1 MNVRN
6 VLFTKILPQQQYN
19 IIPIYVY
26 SHSGKRE
33 FSLLL
38 TVIGG
43 VAARRWWFKRTPETR
58 RRYADAA
65 WTHRLAIGMTVTA
78 GLCLIGTFLSFYME
92 LDPWTDLWRLFIFSE
107 RTIEVRADKQVAI
120 ILAEMGKCCLLGIE
134 HPTYK
139 RVAGLTSRLLNA
151 NIEVDEIRKRQ
162 WSVVVVDSPMVN
174 AFVMANGFIF
184 VFSGLAAVANDDQLS
199 IIVGHELAH
208 CLLRHLNHYNSVNL
222 AVHLMCM
229 LPASVIL
236 SVALPFPLALFAV
249 GMCRLVLYVCVGLT
263 TQRGHE
269 VEADRVGLEL
279 AANACV
285 DLTQGYQ
292 FWETMSK
299 INGPSTRIW
308 WLETH
313 PSDKSRARHLFSLI
327 PATKQL
333 QKLAGC

>member
-1 MNVRN
+1 
-6 VLFTKILPQQQYN
+6 VLVTTILPQQQYN
-19 IIPIYVY
+19 IIAIHVY
-26 SHSGKRE
+26 SHTGRRD

-43 VAARRWWFKRTPETR
+43 MVARRWWFKRTPETR
-58 RRYADAA
+58 QRYADAA

-92 LDPWTDLWRLFIFSE
+92 LDPWTDMWRLFMFSE
-107 RTIEVRADKQVAI
+107 RTIELRADKQVAI
-120 ILAEMGKCCLLGIE
+120 ILAAMGKCCLLGIQ

-139 RVAGLTSRLLNA
+139 RVAGVTSQLLNA
-151 NIEVDEIRKRQ
+151 NVGVDEIRKRQ
-162 WSVVVVDSPMVN
+162 WSVVVVDNSMVN

-208 CLLRHLNHYNSVNL
+208 CLLRHLNHRDSVNL
-222 AVHLMCM
+222 AVHSMCM
-229 LPASVIL
+229 LPAAAVL
-236 SVALPFPLALFAV
+236 SAALPFVQALFAV
-249 GMCRLVLYVCVGLT
+249 GMCRLVLHVCVELK

-285 DLTQGYQ
+285 DVTQGYR
-292 FWETMSK
+292 FWEKMAK
-299 INGPSTRIW
+299 INGPSTRKW

-313 PSDKSRARHLFSLI
+313 PSDKSRALHLFSLI
-327 PATKQL
+327 PATKKL